1 MDSRIVQ
8 CDLICGTIVGFYIF
22 SRQKF
27 RMLVLV
33 LGAVGLDEV
42 QVFSGITLKVSKRT
56 SRTSGSNWTGS
67 VFVLQEGEHVLA
79 RVLSATNQTKNQ
91 VHIKHINK
99 NQPLTA
105 YFHNVCT
112 NCMLSKVWSQI
123 QTLGINSNRRR
134 LLNLSTYKHLI
145 NIHTWYLSFFVRQH
159 IFRPGDCLP
168 KSA

>member
-1 MDSRIVQ
+1 MRIDTTFELSNAMDSRIVQ

-112 NCMLSKVWSQI
+112 NCMLSKV
-123 QTLGINSNRRR
+123 
-134 LLNLSTYKHLI
+134 
-145 NIHTWYLSFFVRQH
+145 
-159 IFRPGDCLP
+159 
-168 KSA
+168 